1 MNESKKGTSHVK
13 QLHRLNRIEGQI
25 RGISKMIEDQ
35 RYCIDILSQI
45 KAVRSAL
52 TSVETKM
59 IEEHLNH
66 CLHRALTSRDKKQS
80 TEMIEE
86 LTELFKRATRQ

>member
-1 MNESKKGTSHVK
+1 MNESKKGTSHVD

-25 RGISKMIEDQ
+25 RGISKMIEEK

-45 KAVRSAL
+45 KAVKSAL

-86 LTELFKRATRQ
+86 LTELLKRATR